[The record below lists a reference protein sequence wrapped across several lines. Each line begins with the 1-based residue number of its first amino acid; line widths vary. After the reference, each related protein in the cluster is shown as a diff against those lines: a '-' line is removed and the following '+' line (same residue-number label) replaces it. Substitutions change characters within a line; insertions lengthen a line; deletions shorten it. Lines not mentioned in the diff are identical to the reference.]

1 MNMKKLLL
9 GLLFLSGTVAAQE
22 NDKSLV
28 IIGGPTD
35 LWTNNRL
42 TAKDEFNSFTNL
54 GLQFSKRKSASMDI
68 VYTSLAGFQG
78 DFFSPGIWNNK
89 FITAGANMRYFFIP
103 RKKTS
108 VLNPFFQIGADA
120 IARHD
125 VGFTGNAYELNA
137 LGGLGID
144 IKLSRDFS
152 LIAQSN
158 LAIPMAQ
165 STEAGVKIASVRGS
179 NNSTSFGLVYHFGWK
194 AAKKKADEEAAIA
207 AAKAREEAATKA
219 AAEAAEQDRLAKIA
233 ADKKAAADAKEKA
246 EAIAKADA
254 EAKAKADAIAKA
266 EAEAKAAAQ
275 LKADQEA
282 MAETTILYMN
292 NKWEL
297 TSESEAKLKVVAS
310 ALTARPDINVR
321 IDGHSDTY
329 GTSKNN
335 VKASRFRAQ
344 GAAKFLVK
352 NGVAA
357 SRLKVNAYG
366 EDKPVASNKTKAGMS
381 LNRRIEIRI
390 IK

>member
-1 MNMKKLLL
+1 MKKILL
-9 GLLFLSGTVAAQE
+9 GLLFLSGTAAAQE
-22 NDKSLV
+22 NDKSIAIL
-28 IIGGPTD
+28 GGPTD

-42 TAKDEFNSFTNL
+42 SGKDEFNAFTNL
-54 GLQFSKRKSASMDI
+54 GLQFTKRKSANMDI

-89 FITAGANMRYFFIP
+89 FITAGANMRYFFIA

-120 IARHD
+120 FARRD
-125 VGFTGNAYELNA
+125 YGFPGNAYELSA

-144 IKLSRDFS
+144 IKLSKDFS
-152 LIAQSN
+152 FIAQSN

-165 STEAGVKIASVRGS
+165 STDAGVKVASVRGS

-194 AAKKKADEEAAIA
+194 AAKKKMDEE
-207 AAKAREEAATKA
+207 AAKAREEAAAKA
-219 AAEAAEQDRLAKIA
+219 AAEAAEQDRLAQIA
-233 ADKKAAADAKEKA
+233 ADKKAAEEAKVRAEAMAKA
-246 EAIAKADA
+246 EAEAKAKVDAIAKADA
-254 EAKAKADAIAKA
+254 ET
-266 EAEAKAAAQ
+266 KAAAQ

-297 TSESEAKLKVVAS
+297 TEESMAKLTIVAS
-310 ALTARPDINVR
+310 ALTARPEINVR
-321 IDGHSDTY
+321 IDGHSDAF

-335 VKASRFRAQ
+335 LKASRFRAQ
-344 GAAKFLVK
+344 GAANFLVK
-352 NGVAA
+352 SGIVA
-357 SRLKVNAYG
+357 SRLQVNAYG
-366 EDKPVASNKTKAGMS
+366 EDKPAASNKTKEGMS

>member
-1 MNMKKLLL
+1 MKKLLL
-9 GLLFLSGTVAAQE
+9 GLLFLSGTLAAQE

-35 LWTNNRL
+35 LWTNNRG
-42 TAKDEFNSFTNL
+42 TAKDEFNAFTNL
-54 GLQFSKRKSASMDI
+54 GVQFSKRKSASMDV
-68 VYTSLAGFQG
+68 VYTGLTGFKG
-78 DFFSPGIWNNK
+78 DFFSPGEWNGK
-89 FITAGANMRYFFIP
+89 FLSANASMRYFFIP

-108 VLNPFFQIGADA
+108 VLKAFFQIGAEA
-120 IARHD
+120 FARRD
-125 VGFTGNAYELNA
+125 YGFPGNAYELSA
-137 LGGLGID
+137 AGGIGID
-144 IKLSRDFS
+144 VKLSKRLS

-194 AAKKKADEEAAIA
+194 AAKKKMDEEAAKLA
-207 AAKAREEAATKA
+207 EEAAAKA

-233 ADKKAAADAKEKA
+233 ADKKAAEEAKARAEAVAKA
-246 EAIAKADA
+246 EAEAKVKA
-254 EAKAKADAIAKA
+254 EAVAKA

-275 LKADQEA
+275 LKLDQEA

-297 TSESEAKLKVVAS
+297 TEESVAKLKMVAS
-310 ALTARPDINVR
+310 ALIARPDIKVR
-321 IDGHSDTY
+321 VDGHSDAF

-335 VKASRFRAQ
+335 LKASRFRAQ
-344 GAAKFLVK
+344 GAANFLMK
-352 NGVAA
+352 QGVESA
-357 SRLKVNAYG
+357 RLQVNAYG
-366 EDKPVASNKTKAGMS
+366 EDKPAASNKTKEGMA

>member
-108 VLNPFFQIGADA
+108 FLNPFFQIGADA
-120 IARHD
+120 IARRD

-344 GAAKFLVK
+344 GAAKFLMK

-366 EDKPVASNKTKAGMS
+366 EDKPAASNKTKAGMA

>member
-1 MNMKKLLL
+1 MKKLLL
-9 GLLFLSGTVAAQE
+9 GLLFLSGTLAAQE

-35 LWTNNRL
+35 LWTNNRG
-42 TAKDEFNSFTNL
+42 TAKDEFNAFTNL
-54 GLQFSKRKSASMDI
+54 GVQFSKRKSASMDV
-68 VYTSLAGFQG
+68 VYTGLTGFKG
-78 DFFSPGIWNNK
+78 DFFSPGEWNGK
-89 FITAGANMRYFFIP
+89 FLSANASMRYFFIP

-108 VLNPFFQIGADA
+108 VLKPFFQIGAEA
-120 IARHD
+120 FARRD
-125 VGFTGNAYELNA
+125 YGFPGNAYELSA
-137 LGGLGID
+137 AGGIGID
-144 IKLSRDFS
+144 VKLSKRLS
-152 LIAQSN
+152 IIAQSN

-194 AAKKKADEEAAIA
+194 AAKKKMDEEAAKLA
-207 AAKAREEAATKA
+207 EEAAAKA

-233 ADKKAAADAKEKA
+233 ADKKAAEEAKARAEAVAKA
-246 EAIAKADA
+246 EAEAKVKA
-254 EAKAKADAIAKA
+254 EAVAKA

-275 LKADQEA
+275 LKLDQEA

-297 TSESEAKLKVVAS
+297 TEESVAKLKMVAS
-310 ALTARPDINVR
+310 ALIARPDIKVR
-321 IDGHSDTY
+321 VDGHSDAF

-335 VKASRFRAQ
+335 LKASRFRAQ
-344 GAAKFLVK
+344 GAANFLMK
-352 NGVAA
+352 QGVESA
-357 SRLKVNAYG
+357 RLQVNAYG
-366 EDKPVASNKTKAGMS
+366 EDKPAASNKTKEGMA

>member
-1 MNMKKLLL
+1 MKKLLL
-9 GLLFLSGTVAAQE
+9 GLLLLSGTLAAQE

-42 TAKDEFNSFTNL
+42 TGKDEFNAFTNL
-54 GLQFSKRKSASMDI
+54 GVQFSKRKSANMDV

-78 DFFSPGIWNNK
+78 DFFSPGSWNGK
-89 FITAGANMRYFFIP
+89 FISAGANMRYFFIP

-108 VLNPFFQIGADA
+108 VFKPFFQIGADA
-120 IARHD
+120 FARRD
-125 VGFTGNAYELNA
+125 YGFPGNAYELSA
-137 LGGLGID
+137 VGGLGLD
-144 IKLSRDFS
+144 LKVAKNFS
-152 LIAQSN
+152 IIVQSN

-165 STEAGVKIASVRGS
+165 STEAGVKVASVRGS
-179 NNSTSFGLVYHFGWK
+179 NNSTSFGLVYHFGFK
-194 AAKKKADEEAAIA
+194 AAKKKMDEEAAIA

-219 AAEAAEQDRLAKIA
+219 AAEAAEQDRIA
-233 ADKKAAADAKEKA
+233 RETAAKKAAADAKE
-246 EAIAKADA
+246 
-254 EAKAKADAIAKA
+254 KADAIAKA
-266 EAEAKAAAQ
+266 EAEAKAKAEAIAKAEAEVKAAAQ

-297 TSESEAKLKVVAS
+297 TSESEAKLQVVAS
-310 ALTARPDINVR
+310 ALTARPEINVR
-321 IDGHSDTY
+321 IDGHSDAF

-335 VKASRFRAQ
+335 LKASRFRAQ
-344 GAAKFLVK
+344 GAAKFLMR
-352 NGVAA
+352 NGIAA

-366 EDKPVASNKTKAGMS
+366 EDKPAASNNTKAGMAQ
-381 LNRRIEIRI
+381 NRRIEIRI

>member
-1 MNMKKLLL
+1 
-9 GLLFLSGTVAAQE
+9 
-22 NDKSLV
+22 
-28 IIGGPTD
+28 
-35 LWTNNRL
+35 
-42 TAKDEFNSFTNL
+42 
-54 GLQFSKRKSASMDI
+54 
-68 VYTSLAGFQG
+68 
-78 DFFSPGIWNNK
+78 
-89 FITAGANMRYFFIP
+89 MRYFFIP

-120 IARHD
+120 IARRD

-310 ALTARPDINVR
+310 ALMARPDINVR

-366 EDKPVASNKTKAGMS
+366 EDKPVASNKTKAGMA

>member
-1 MNMKKLLL
+1 MKKLLL
-9 GLLFLSGTVAAQE
+9 GLLFLSGTLAAQE

-35 LWTNNRL
+35 LWTNNRG
-42 TAKDEFNSFTNL
+42 TAKDEFNAFTNL
-54 GLQFSKRKSASMDI
+54 GVQFSKRKTASMDV
-68 VYTSLAGFQG
+68 VYTGLTGFKG
-78 DFFSPGIWNNK
+78 DFFSPGEWNGK
-89 FITAGANMRYFFIP
+89 FLSANASMRYFFIP

-108 VLNPFFQIGADA
+108 VLKPFFQIGAEA
-120 IARHD
+120 FARRD
-125 VGFTGNAYELNA
+125 YGFPGNAYELSA
-137 LGGLGID
+137 AGGIGID
-144 IKLSRDFS
+144 VKLSKRLS
-152 LIAQSN
+152 IIAQSN

-194 AAKKKADEEAAIA
+194 AAKKKMDEEAAKLA
-207 AAKAREEAATKA
+207 EEAAAKA

-233 ADKKAAADAKEKA
+233 ADKKAAEEAKARAEAVAKA
-246 EAIAKADA
+246 EAEAKVKA
-254 EAKAKADAIAKA
+254 EAVAKA

-275 LKADQEA
+275 LKLDQEA

-297 TSESEAKLKVVAS
+297 TEESVAKLKMVAS
-310 ALTARPDINVR
+310 ALIARPDIKVR
-321 IDGHSDTY
+321 VDGHSDAF

-335 VKASRFRAQ
+335 LKASRFRAQ
-344 GAAKFLVK
+344 GAANFLMK
-352 NGVAA
+352 QGVESA
-357 SRLKVNAYG
+357 RLQVNAYG
-366 EDKPVASNKTKAGMS
+366 EDKPAASNKTKEGMA

>member
-1 MNMKKLLL
+1 MKKLLL

-108 VLNPFFQIGADA
+108 FLNPFFQIGADA
-120 IARHD
+120 IARRD

-344 GAAKFLVK
+344 GAAKFLMK

-366 EDKPVASNKTKAGMS
+366 EDKPVASNKTKAGMA

>member
-78 DFFSPGIWNNK
+78 DFFSLGIWNNK

-120 IARHD
+120 IARRD

-310 ALTARPDINVR
+310 ALTARPDINIR

-344 GAAKFLVK
+344 GAAKFLMK

-366 EDKPVASNKTKAGMS
+366 EDKPAASNKTKAGMA

>member
-1 MNMKKLLL
+1 MKKLLL

-108 VLNPFFQIGADA
+108 FLNPFFQIGADA
-120 IARHD
+120 IARRD

-310 ALTARPDINVR
+310 ALTARPDINIR

-344 GAAKFLVK
+344 GAAKFLMK

-366 EDKPVASNKTKAGMS
+366 EDKPAASNKTKAGMA

>member
-1 MNMKKLLL
+1 MKKLLL

-108 VLNPFFQIGADA
+108 FLNPFFQIGADA
-120 IARHD
+120 IARRD

-344 GAAKFLVK
+344 GAAKFLMK

-366 EDKPVASNKTKAGMS
+366 EDKPAASNKTKAGMA

>member
-1 MNMKKLLL
+1 MKRILL

-22 NDKSLV
+22 NDKSIAIL
-28 IIGGPTD
+28 GGPSD

-42 TAKDEFNSFTNL
+42 TGKDEFNKYKNL
-54 GLQFSKRKSASMDI
+54 GLQFTKRKSANMDI

-78 DFFSPGIWNNK
+78 DFFSPGAWNNK
-89 FITAGANMRYFFIP
+89 FISVGANMRYFFFE

-108 VLNPFFQIGADA
+108 VLKPFFQIGADVF
-120 IARHD
+120 ARRD
-125 VGFTGNAYELNA
+125 EGFPGNAYELSA
-137 LGGLGID
+137 IGGVGID

-152 LIAQSN
+152 LVAQTN
-158 LAIPMAQ
+158 LAVPMAQ

-194 AAKKKADEEAAIA
+194 AAKKKMDEEAALA
-207 AAKAREEAATKA
+207 AAKAREEAVAKA

-246 EAIAKADA
+246 EAMAKAEA
-254 EAKAKADAIAKA
+254 EAKEKAEAMVKA

-310 ALTARPDINVR
+310 ALIARPEINVR
-321 IDGHSDTY
+321 IDGHSDIY

-352 NGVAA
+352 NGIAV

-366 EDKPVASNKTKAGMS
+366 EDKPVASNKTKAGMAQ
-381 LNRRIEIRI
+381 NRRIEIRI

>member
-42 TAKDEFNSFTNL
+42 TGKDEFNAFQHL
-54 GLQFSKRKSASMDI
+54 GLQYSKRKSANMDI
-68 VYTSLAGFQG
+68 VYTTLAGFKG
-78 DFFSPGIWNNK
+78 DYFSPDVWNNK
-89 FITAGANMRYFFIP
+89 FISAGANMRYFFIP

-108 VLNPFFQIGADA
+108 VFNPFFQIGADA
-120 IARHD
+120 FARRD
-125 VGFTGNAYELNA
+125 YGFPGNAYELSA
-137 LGGLGID
+137 VGGLGLD
-144 IKLSRDFS
+144 LKVAKNFS
-152 LIAQSN
+152 IIVQSN

-179 NNSTSFGLVYHFGWK
+179 NNSTSFGLVYHFGFK
-194 AAKKKADEEAAIA
+194 AAKKKMDEE
-207 AAKAREEAATKA
+207 AAKAREEAAAKA
-219 AAEAAEQDRLAKIA
+219 AAEAAEQDRIAKIA
-233 ADKKAAADAKEKA
+233 ADKKAVEDAKVKA
-246 EAIAKADA
+246 E
-254 EAKAKADAIAKA
+254 AIAKA
-266 EAEAKAAAQ
+266 EAEAKVKAEAIAKAEAEVKAAAQ
-275 LKADQEA
+275 LKLDQEA

-297 TSESEAKLKVVAS
+297 TEESIAKLTVVVT
-310 ALTARPDINVR
+310 ALTARPEINVR
-321 IDGHSDTY
+321 IDGHSDAY

-335 VKASRFRAQ
+335 LKASRFRAQ
-344 GAAKFLVK
+344 GAANFLVK
-352 NGVAA
+352 SGIAA
-357 SRLKVNAYG
+357 TRLQVNAYG
-366 EDKPVASNKTKAGMS
+366 EDKPAASNDTKAGMT

>member
-1 MNMKKLLL
+1 MKKLLL

-42 TAKDEFNSFTNL
+42 TGKDEFNSFTNL

-120 IARHD
+120 IARRD

-207 AAKAREEAATKA
+207 AAKAREEAAMKA

-352 NGVAA
+352 NGIAA

-366 EDKPVASNKTKAGMS
+366 EDKPVASNKTKAGMA

>member
-1 MNMKKLLL
+1 MKRILL

-22 NDKSLV
+22 NDKSIAIL
-28 IIGGPTD
+28 GGPSD

-42 TAKDEFNSFTNL
+42 NGKDEFNGFSHL
-54 GLQFSKRKSASMDI
+54 GLQYTKRKSASLDV
-68 VYTSLAGFQG
+68 VYTTLAGYKG
-78 DFFSPGIWNNK
+78 ELFSPSIWNNK
-89 FITAGANMRYFFIP
+89 FVSAGVNMRYFFSP

-108 VLNPFFQIGADA
+108 VINPFFQIGADA
-120 IARHD
+120 FARRD
-125 VGFTGNAYELNA
+125 YGYLGNAYELSA
-137 LGGLGID
+137 LGGVGID

-152 LIAQSN
+152 FLAQTN

-194 AAKKKADEEAAIA
+194 AAKKKMDEEAV
-207 AAKAREEAATKA
+207 KAREEAAIKA

-233 ADKKAAADAKEKA
+233 ADKKAVADAKEKA
-246 EAIAKADA
+246 EAMAKAEA

-266 EAEAKAAAQ
+266 DAEAKAAAQ

-297 TSESEAKLKVVAS
+297 TAESTAKLTVVAS
-310 ALTARPDINVR
+310 ALAARPDINVR
-321 IDGHSDTY
+321 IDGHSDAY

-335 VKASRFRAQ
+335 IKASRFRAQ
-344 GAAKFLVK
+344 GAANFLVK
-352 NGVAA
+352 SGIAA
-357 SRLKVNAYG
+357 TRLQVNAYG
-366 EDKPVASNKTKAGMS
+366 EDKPAASNDTKAGMT

>member
-120 IARHD
+120 IARRD

-246 EAIAKADA
+246 EAIAKADL

-266 EAEAKAAAQ
+266 EAEVKAAAQ

-366 EDKPVASNKTKAGMS
+366 EDKPVASNKTKAGMA

>member
-1 MNMKKLLL
+1 MKKLLL
-9 GLLFLSGTVAAQE
+9 GLLFLSGTLAAQE

-35 LWTNNRL
+35 LWTNNRG
-42 TAKDEFNSFTNL
+42 TAKDEFNAFTNL
-54 GLQFSKRKSASMDI
+54 GVQFSKRKSASMDV
-68 VYTSLAGFQG
+68 VYTGLTGFKG
-78 DFFSPGIWNNK
+78 DFFSPGEWNGK
-89 FITAGANMRYFFIP
+89 FLSANASMRYFFIP

-108 VLNPFFQIGADA
+108 VLKPFFQIGAEA
-120 IARHD
+120 FARRD
-125 VGFTGNAYELNA
+125 YGFPGNAYELSA
-137 LGGLGID
+137 AGGIGID
-144 IKLSRDFS
+144 VKLSKRLS
-152 LIAQSN
+152 IIAQSN

-194 AAKKKADEEAAIA
+194 AAKKKMDEVAAKLAEEAAA
-207 AAKAREEAATKA
+207 KA

-233 ADKKAAADAKEKA
+233 ADKKAAEEAKARAEAVAKA
-246 EAIAKADA
+246 EAEAKVKA
-254 EAKAKADAIAKA
+254 EAVAKA

-275 LKADQEA
+275 LKLDQEA

-297 TSESEAKLKVVAS
+297 TEESVAKLKMVAS
-310 ALTARPDINVR
+310 ALIARPDIKVR
-321 IDGHSDTY
+321 VDGHSDAF

-335 VKASRFRAQ
+335 LKASRFRAQ
-344 GAAKFLVK
+344 GAANFLMK
-352 NGVAA
+352 QGVESA
-357 SRLKVNAYG
+357 RLQVNAYG
-366 EDKPVASNKTKAGMS
+366 EDKPAASNKTKEGMA

>member
-1 MNMKKLLL
+1 MKRILL

-22 NDKSLV
+22 NDKSIAIL
-28 IIGGPTD
+28 GGPSD

-42 TAKDEFNSFTNL
+42 TAKDEFNKYKNL
-54 GLQFSKRKSASMDI
+54 GLQFTKRKSANMDI

-78 DFFSPGIWNNK
+78 DFFSPGAWNNK
-89 FITAGANMRYFFIP
+89 FISVGANMRYFFFE

-108 VLNPFFQIGADA
+108 VLKPFFQIGADA
-120 IARHD
+120 FARRD
-125 VGFTGNAYELNA
+125 EGFPGNAYELSA
-137 LGGLGID
+137 IGGVGID

-152 LIAQSN
+152 LVAQTN
-158 LAIPMAQ
+158 LAVPMAQ

-194 AAKKKADEEAAIA
+194 AAKKKMDEEAALA
-207 AAKAREEAATKA
+207 AAKAREEAVAKA

-246 EAIAKADA
+246 EAMAKAEA
-254 EAKAKADAIAKA
+254 EAKAKAEAMAKA

-310 ALTARPDINVR
+310 ALIARPEINVR
-321 IDGHSDTY
+321 IDGHSDIY

-352 NGVAA
+352 NGIAA

-366 EDKPVASNKTKAGMS
+366 EDKPVASNKTKAGMAQ
-381 LNRRIEIRI
+381 NRRIEIRI

>member
-1 MNMKKLLL
+1 MKKLLL

-54 GLQFSKRKSASMDI
+54 GLQFSKRKSASIDI

-120 IARHD
+120 IARRD

-310 ALTARPDINVR
+310 ALMARPDINVR

-366 EDKPVASNKTKAGMS
+366 EDKPVASNKTKAGMA